1 MAHSG
6 PIRNG
11 PIPYPKADPLGPE
24 LGPGCCGTML
34 SGDLTSGAFDSVA
47 SGDEVQ
53 HLASQDVGD
62 DTGTD
67 PTTNYILSNAWIPGN
82 PKVFTFA
89 TVRSGSYD
97 RCH

>member
-1 MAHSG
+1 MRFPRA
-6 PIRNG
+6 R
-11 PIPYPKADPLGPE
+11 
-24 LGPGCCGTML
+24 GTML

-53 HLASQDVGD
+53 HLASQDVSD

-67 PTTNYILSNAWIPGN
+67 PTTNYILSDAWIPGN